1 MLALYMCNCLMV
13 MFLNRSFWGSEFH
26 ILITL
31 LKYERWNVTVLR
43 LRGRN
48 ETTLVSKVDLVVLD
62 GITSQYDHV
71 FLIILE

>member
-1 MLALYMCNCLMV
+1 

-48 ETTLVSKVDLVVLD
+48 ETTSVSKVDLSLVPRRF
-62 GITSQYDHV
+62 IYEAESIQ
-71 FLIILE
+71 